1 MSNALSP
8 RAALVFAALVLLPL
22 APWMSKYY
30 LLLAF
35 DALLFGAVAMS
46 LDLLIGYTGLVS
58 FGHAAFFGLGAYS
71 AAVLLERGVTS
82 LWLSLGLSVM
92 VVGLYALLVSYFA
105 TTRRGIYF
113 ALLTL
118 IFAEVVYTVFRYTQ
132 TFGGSDGIQGLPA
145 PGLLPGVL
153 IDTPARNYYLVVAYL
168 LFAYLVCRTL
178 VSSHFGRVLA
188 AIRENEDRARF
199 LGYDVQRY
207 KMGVCMISAVL
218 TGLAGALYPGRAAY
232 ATPDLLHWSVS
243 GEFLIMVMIGGM
255 GTLVGPIIG
264 GAFFIVLQEKVSSY
278 VQWYSII
285 VGLVLVFIVLF
296 VPKGLLGFRGALRLH
311 GIRRGSA

>member
-1 MSNALSP
+1 M
-8 RAALVFAALVLLPL
+8 VFAALAALPL
-22 APWMSKYY
+22 TPWMSKYY
-30 LLLAF
+30 MLLAF

-46 LDLLIGYTGLVS
+46 LDLLMGYTGLVS

-71 AAVLLERGVTS
+71 TAVLLGRGVVS
-82 LWLSLGLSVM
+82 LWPCLGLAAV
-92 VVGLYALLVSYFA
+92 VVGAYALTVSYFA

-118 IFAEVVYTVFRYTQ
+118 IFAEVIYTLCRYTQ

-145 PGLLPGVL
+145 PQLLPGVA
-153 IDTPARNYYLVVAYL
+153 IDSPARIYYLVLAYL
-168 LFAYLVCRTL
+168 LLAYLACRAL
-178 VSSHFGRVLA
+178 VRSHFGQVLV

-199 LGYDVQRY
+199 LGYNVQRY
-207 KMGVCMISAVL
+207 KMGACLISAVL

-243 GEFLIMVMIGGM
+243 GEFIIMVMIGGL

-264 GAFFIVLQEKVSSY
+264 GAFFILLQEKVSSY
-278 VQWYSII
+278 VEWYSIV
-285 VGLVLVFIVLF
+285 VGLVLVMIVLF
-296 VPKGLLGFRGALRLH
+296 VPRGLLGFRHALRVRA
-311 GIRRGSA
+311 RREAAR